1 MLRKPSMIS
10 ISLILIVIVMVTAV
24 CLLKNTP
31 LSNISTGQNQLDYF
45 AHNVIQ
51 KRYDQTGHVTS
62 HSHSPYLFHIPKDNT
77 IHSKLP
83 LSTARSEKN
92 TQWQLKADH
101 AIEHKD
107 TNITTF
113 NGHVVITKPKTATQP
128 AIIIRTDHAQYN
140 NLTHIATTNALVTL
154 DQGNNHQQGIGAIA
168 NFKQKTIKL
177 LSQTRGHY
185 AKS

>member
-10 ISLILIVIVMVTAV
+10 ISLTLILMVMATAV
-24 CLLKNTP
+24 FLLKNKSLP
-31 LSNISTGQNQLDYF
+31 NISANQNQLDYF
-45 AHNVIQ
+45 AHNVTQI
-51 KRYDQTGHVTS
+51 RYDQTGYVTS
-62 HSHSPYLFHIPKDNT
+62 HSHSPYLFHTPKDNT
-77 IHSKLP
+77 LHSKFP
-83 LSTARSEKN
+83 SSTARSEKN

-101 AIEHKD
+101 AIQHKD

-113 NGHVVITKPKTATQP
+113 NGHVVITKAKTATQP
-128 AIIIRTDHAQYN
+128 ATVIRTDHAQYN
-140 NLTHIATTNALVTL
+140 NLTHIATTNAFVTL